1 MTDFKDAKK
10 NEFEVEV
17 DRVTRALER
26 AVRDFKPVDA
36 VLYAMRIDWLMGVNV
51 FGTTA

>member
-1 MTDFKDAKK
+1 MTDFKESKK

-26 AVRDFKPVDA
+26 AAREFKPVDE
-36 VLYAMRIDWLMGVNV
+36 VLYAMRIDWLMGVSV